1 MKTPNA
7 IQLSTWKRFTI
18 RFPEAAAEINLSAR
32 EDASA
37 RKAFMSVR
45 RSKSEVDA
53 WTGSGA
59 SGVRSRIVGEHSAE
73 GVTVIASL
81 PEDTWGYYASPW
93 TKRAHARTARSS
105 N

>member
-1 MKTPNA
+1 MATPNA
-7 IQLSTWKRFTI
+7 IQLSIWKRFTL

-32 EDASA
+32 EDTAA

-45 RSKSEVDA
+45 RSKAEVDA
-53 WTGSGA
+53 WTDSRA
-59 SGVRSRIVGEHSAE
+59 SQVRSRIVGDHTAE
-73 GVTVIASL
+73 GVTVIAGL

-93 TKRAHARTARSS
+93 TKRARARAARA